1 MACDVSPVA
10 MFIFLLTLHS
20 DLRILCPEIE
30 SAPASHRNGFEEHIF
45 GVDTPGALGVVQ
57 PHHPVPG
64 GGVEE
69 EVVPSQLNPDRSS
82 ID

>member
-1 MACDVSPVA
+1 M
-10 MFIFLLTLHS
+10 I
-20 DLRILCPEIE
+20 IL
-30 SAPASHRNGFEEHIF
+30 PASHRNGFEEHIF